1 MIVIEDAYKTFES
14 GARKVDAVRG
24 VSLTIQDGEIFGV
37 IGYSGAGKS
46 TLIRLINL
54 LERPTSGRIFVN
66 GQELTA
72 LAPKELRQARRK
84 IGMIFQHFNLM
95 KSRTVYSNVAYPLR
109 GSPLSKEE
117 RRDKVMNL
125 LKLVGLEEK
134 ALAYPSQLSGGQM
147 QRVAIARALANDPTV
162 LLCDEATSALDPQT
176 TQDILRLLRDV
187 NRKLGITIV
196 LITHEI
202 AVVKEICTRLAV
214 MDAGR
219 VVEEGAIYDVFSQPK
234 AELTQRFIRTTNN
247 LARFEELLA
256 TAPDSLNLKPG
267 DVIAQMEFHGG
278 SAGHALVSTL
288 SREYGVDI
296 SIVFGNIDILQAT
309 PLGTLIVIFRGP
321 VDQLQKALLA
331 AEKSEVQVEVLRR
344 V

>member
-54 LERPTSGRIFVN
+54 LERPTSGKIFVN

-95 KSRTVYSNVAYPLR
+95 KSPRVYSNVAYPLR
-109 GSPLSKEE
+109 GSSLCKEE
-117 RRDKVMNL
+117 RRNKVMNL

-134 ALAYPSQLSGGQM
+134 ALAYPAQLSGGQK

-256 TAPDSLNLKPG
+256 NAPDSLNLMPG

-321 VDQLQKALLA
+321 VDQVQKALLA

>member
-1 MIVIEDAYKTFES
+1 M
-14 GARKVDAVRG
+14 
-24 VSLTIQDGEIFGV
+24 
-37 IGYSGAGKS
+37 
-46 TLIRLINL
+46 
-54 LERPTSGRIFVN
+54 
-66 GQELTA
+66 
-72 LAPKELRQARRK
+72 
-84 IGMIFQHFNLM
+84 
-95 KSRTVYSNVAYPLR
+95 
-109 GSPLSKEE
+109 
-117 RRDKVMNL
+117 
-125 LKLVGLEEK
+125 
-134 ALAYPSQLSGGQM
+134 
-147 QRVAIARALANDPTV
+147 
-162 LLCDEATSALDPQT
+162 
-176 TQDILRLLRDV
+176 RLLRDV

-321 VDQLQKALLA
+321 VDQVQKALLA

>member
-54 LERPTSGRIFVN
+54 LERPTSGKIFVN

-134 ALAYPSQLSGGQM
+134 ALAYPAQLSGGQK

-256 TAPDSLNLKPG
+256 NAPDSLNLMPG

-321 VDQLQKALLA
+321 VDQVQKALLA

>member
-109 GSPLSKEE
+109 GSSLSKEE
-117 RRDKVMNL
+117 RRNKVMNL

-134 ALAYPSQLSGGQM
+134 ALAYPSQLSGGQK

-321 VDQLQKALLA
+321 VDQVQKALLA

>member
-54 LERPTSGRIFVN
+54 LERPTSGKIFVN

-109 GSPLSKEE
+109 GSSLSKEE

-134 ALAYPSQLSGGQM
+134 ALAYPAQLSGGQK

-256 TAPDSLNLKPG
+256 NAPDSLNLMPG

-321 VDQLQKALLA
+321 VDQVQKALLA

>member
-54 LERPTSGRIFVN
+54 LERPTSGKIFVN

-109 GSPLSKEE
+109 GSSLSKEE
-117 RRDKVMNL
+117 RRNKVMNL

-134 ALAYPSQLSGGQM
+134 ALAYPSQLSGGQK

-256 TAPDSLNLKPG
+256 NAPDSLNLMPG

-321 VDQLQKALLA
+321 VDQVQKALLA

>member
-1 MIVIEDAYKTFES
+1 LIVIEDAYKTFES

-134 ALAYPSQLSGGQM
+134 ALAYPSQLSGGQK